1 MMGGSLVGNQTRWEA
16 DDYGPRM
23 VMDGTCCE
31 RYIHQL
37 VMSLKATLE
46 IMWCSLVN

>member
-1 MMGGSLVGNQTRWEA
+1 MDVRWWCSWTA
-16 DDYGPRM
+16 NVCG
-23 VMDGTCCE
+23 

-46 IMWCSLVN
+46 IMWCGLVNQKGAVV